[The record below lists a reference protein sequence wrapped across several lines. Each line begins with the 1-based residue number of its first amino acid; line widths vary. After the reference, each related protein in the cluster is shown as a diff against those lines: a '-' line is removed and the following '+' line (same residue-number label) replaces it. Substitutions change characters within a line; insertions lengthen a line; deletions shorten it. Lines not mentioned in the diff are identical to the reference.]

1 MIYSLTIAPA
11 IDYSLNRGD
20 KEIKIDATNR
30 PTSDGYS
37 VGGKGITVSR
47 RLKNLRVKNTP
58 IVAVGG
64 GMGKRL
70 KKIIDKE
77 FDKIIYLSVIGETR
91 LDVRITG
98 SHTDTRFNPS
108 APKVT
113 EKGRQK
119 RYAYLK
125 KNLKKGDIVILSGSV
140 GQERK
145 DLYAELRKDIIEPS
159 GALTIVDTTG
169 ESLTSVFPYHPFR
182 IKPNDE
188 ELGDLL
194 GRERKTDEDILEGGR
209 ELKKKGPVSVLVT
222 RGSKGAYYFAED
234 GHIYHCSNA
243 HGKQIS
249 AVGAGD
255 SSIAGFIKGLEEGV
269 SIEERRKYS
278 RAAGGA
284 TAFSEHLGSYKLWKS
299 LLPQIE
305 VTLVK

>member
-70 KKIIDKE
+70 KNIIDKE

-98 SHTDTRFNPS
+98 PHTDTRFNPS

-234 GHIYHCSNA
+234 
-243 HGKQIS
+243 
-249 AVGAGD
+249 
-255 SSIAGFIKGLEEGV
+255 
-269 SIEERRKYS
+269 
-278 RAAGGA
+278 
-284 TAFSEHLGSYKLWKS
+284 
-299 LLPQIE
+299 
-305 VTLVK
+305 